1 MSDIRCSSNCRNDG
15 GCFWCYQAR
24 ALDKIGIRLGRKMP
38 NWKPVGTPSLLRWQ
52 WPYTSRIAERM
63 KKNPGKSIV
72 TFTIEGDDGIYF
84 HEW

>member
-24 ALDKIGIRLGRKMP
+24 ALDKIGIRLGRKMS
-38 NWKPVGTPSLLRWQ
+38 NWKPVETPSLLRWL
-52 WPYTSRIAERM
+52 
-63 KKNPGKSIV
+63 KKNTGNSIV
-72 TFTIEGDDGIYF
+72 TFTIEGDDGLYF